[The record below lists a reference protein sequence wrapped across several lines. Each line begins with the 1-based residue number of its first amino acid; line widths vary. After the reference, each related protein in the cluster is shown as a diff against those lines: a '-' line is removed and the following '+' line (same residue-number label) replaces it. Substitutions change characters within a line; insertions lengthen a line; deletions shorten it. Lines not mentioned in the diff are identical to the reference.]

1 MRGLAVIS
9 SCAAALIV
17 AALAGHRTAKAAGD
31 NAPADSGARVDS
43 NGSWALFS
51 QTYCNNCHGQEKQKA
66 KLRLDQLTM
75 DGINNQNYPIW
86 KRVINQLQ
94 KGEMPPEESPHQP
107 TRTAVLGIAAAFK
120 NSVHLAEQ
128 TGHLKPDQVPLKR
141 LTRTQYRNTLRDLM
155 KVETSL
161 NDPTRG
167 LPDDRGGS
175 SFDVV
180 GADLRISDALMEIY
194 LRAATQTIDEVTC
207 DGPQPQSI
215 HRQYID
221 TTDRYR
227 LEGGIDGETIGHEI
241 YNHYDIDRGYWVTP
255 QECGHV
261 KIIGQTPFSVGGY
274 YKFTF
279 EVESL
284 WRGRSDVT
292 KALREYSPQ
301 RPHQF
306 AIRLLSPEGTFPE
319 VEHLVAIHELPDDKI
334 VKIEHEVW
342 VPKNWRL
349 QLYFDNGP
357 ACPMWVLYQQLVG
370 WHEIPTP
377 PQASTSEKEAI
388 KKRNAEMV
396 GGTYTTPQIKE
407 FMRTAVSPRIR
418 IHKMAIDG
426 PVYKSW
432 PPESHTALYS
442 SKDTREAIRNFSR
455 RAFRRKVT
463 EEELQPFYSLA
474 GKKSFQMAAKAMLC
488 SPDFLY
494 LYENDGRLD
503 NDALASRL
511 SYALTNSMPDDEL
524 FNVAAAE
531 KLTDPKVFNEQI
543 DRLLACPGSG
553 DFFESFVTQ
562 WLRLRNL
569 ERMPPDEKK
578 YPAFYRISHG
588 YTGTKEAIVNEP
600 VIFFTHLVAENL
612 PISLLID
619 SDFTFMNDSLADF
632 YGVSGVDTYA
642 FQKVK
647 LKPSLKRGGLLG
659 MAAVLTASA
668 NGVDTSPV
676 VRGIYVLDNLM
687 GKPPAP
693 PPPGIKL
700 PQPDVRGS
708 TTIRDLLEK
717 HSADASCNS
726 CHKTI
731 DPIGFAL
738 ENFDAVGH
746 WRTSYPNRPIDAS
759 GKLWNG
765 TTFTD
770 ISGFKKELN
779 SEADLVAENLVR
791 ELLIY
796 FTGRKMGPLDD
807 EEIEQICTSLKTKGY
822 GMKDLI
828 RGTLNSQIF
837 LSK

>member
-1 MRGLAVIS
+1 MRWLAGLV
-9 SCAAALIV
+9 SCTVALIV
-17 AALAGHRTAKAAGD
+17 MAVARPRNTDAADFPAPSDPGAKGTFHD
-31 NAPADSGARVDS
+31 P
-43 NGSWALFS
+43 WAQFA
-51 QTYCNNCHGQEKQKA
+51 QAYCVKCHGPEKQKA
-66 KLRLDQLTM
+66 KLRLDRLAM
-75 DGINNQNYPIW
+75 ADINNENYATW
-86 KRVINQLQ
+86 KNVISKLQ
-94 KGEMPPEESPHQP
+94 KGEMPPEESPRQP
-107 TRTAVLGIAAAFK
+107 TKPEVFGIAAAFID
-120 NSVHLAEQ
+120 SVHLAEQ
-128 TGHLKPDQVPLKR
+128 AGQLKRDRVPLKR
-141 LTRTQYRNTLRDLM
+141 LTRTQYRNTLRDLL
-155 KVETSL
+155 KIHTDL

-180 GADLRISDALMEIY
+180 GDDLKMSDALMEVY
-194 LRAATQTIDEVTC
+194 LRAASQMIDEVTV

-227 LEGGIDGETIGHEI
+227 LEGGINGDTIGHEI

-261 KIIGQTPFSVGGY
+261 KIIGPTPFSVGGY
-274 YKFTF
+274 YRLSF

-301 RPHQF
+301 RSHQF

-319 VEHLVAIHELPDDKI
+319 VEHLVALHELPDDKV

-342 VPKNWRL
+342 VPKDWRL
-349 QLYFDNGP
+349 QLYFENGP
-357 ACPMWVLYQQLVG
+357 ACPMWVLYQELVG

-377 PQASTSEKEAI
+377 PNASPSEREAI

-442 SKDTREAIRNFSR
+442 SKDTRIAIRNFSR
-455 RAFRRKVT
+455 RAFRRFVT
-463 EEELQPFYSLA
+463 EEELQPFYELA
-474 GKKSFQMAAKAMLC
+474 DKQGFQLAAKAMLC

-494 LYENDGRLD
+494 LYENEGRLD

-524 FNVAAAE
+524 SQLAASGT
-531 KLTDPKVFNEQI
+531 LTDPKVFNGQI
-543 DRLLACPGSG
+543 DRLLASPRSE
-553 DFFESFVTQ
+553 DFIESFVTQ
-562 WLRLRNL
+562 WLRLRNIDK
-569 ERMPPDEKK
+569 MPPDEKK

-588 YTGTKEAIVNEP
+588 YTGTKEAIVKEP
-600 VIFFTHLVAENL
+600 VIFFRHLVAENL
-612 PISLLID
+612 PVSLLIE

-632 YGVSGVDTYA
+632 YGVNGVDGYA
-642 FQKVK
+642 FQKVT
-647 LKPSLKRGGLLG
+647 LEPRLKRGGLLG

-676 VRGIYVLDNLM
+676 VRGVYVLDNLM

-700 PQPDVRGS
+700 PQPDVRGT
-708 TTIRDLLEK
+708 TTIRDLLQK
-717 HSADASCNS
+717 HSADTSCSS

-746 WRTSYPNRPIDAS
+746 WRTNYPNRPIDAS
-759 GKLWNG
+759 GKLPNG

-779 SEADLVAENLVR
+779 AEIDVVAENLVR
-791 ELLIY
+791 ELLVY

-807 EEIEQICTSLKTKGY
+807 EEIEQICAAVKARGS
-822 GMKDLI
+822 GMKDLVKA
-828 RGTLNSQIF
+828 TLNSEIF
-837 LSK
+837 LRK